1 MPIHLVKHTQ
11 FSYTLLI
18 MKLIKT
24 ISCTEI
30 PDSFYSS
37 ERLSSTQDTANTTEK
52 VMNII
57 SRVKLNGDAA
67 IHEFAAQFDRANPE
81 KLEVSEEDIKN
92 AQDKLKN
99 NNPKLYEALC
109 LSRDLAIKFATRQK
123 ESFDNFEMEISP
135 GLFTGQLTIPVERA
149 GIYVPAGRF
158 PLLSSV
164 IMCLTPAKAAGVSET
179 VLSTPPRPHPDGS
192 SKAYADEGI
201 LAAAGICDADKVF
214 ACGGAQ
220 AIAALAYG
228 TETIPRCD
236 VIAGPGTKFVAEAK
250 RLVYGQCGIDLIA
263 GPTEVMIIAD
273 KSAHP
278 SWVAA
283 DMLAQAEHDKDAQ
296 AVLIT
301 DSTELAENIEK
312 ELEKQL
318 STLPTADT
326 ASESLK
332 NNGYIIIVENFDQ
345 AAEIANRKAPEHLEL
360 ALDSCE
366 TRNKLEKKVH
376 NYGSLFIGHET
387 AEVLGDYAAG
397 LNHTLPTVGSARFTG
412 GLSVRHFLKT
422 VTTLRSSDKNENGWK
437 KSIDAAETLGHT
449 EGLEGHAA
457 AAHIRK

>member
-1 MPIHLVKHTQ
+1 
-11 FSYTLLI
+11 
-18 MKLIKT
+18 MKTIKT

-30 PDSFYSS
+30 PESFYSS
-37 ERLSSTQDTANTTEK
+37 ERLVSTQEAANITEK
-52 VMNII
+52 VSKII
-57 SRVKLNGDAA
+57 ERVKTEGNKA
-67 IHEFAAQFDRANPE
+67 IYEVAAQYDRANP
-81 KLEVSEEDIKN
+81 KNLQISQEDIKN
-92 AQDKLKN
+92 AENKLKKD
-99 NNPKLYEALC
+99 NPKLYDSLC
-109 LSRDLAIKFATRQK
+109 LSRDLAITFAARQR
-123 ESFDNFEMEISP
+123 ESFDNFEMEIAK
-135 GLFTGQLTIPVERA
+135 GLFTGQKTIPVERA
-149 GIYVPAGRF
+149 GVYIPAGRF

-164 IMCLTPAKAAGVSET
+164 IMCITPAKAAGVSEI
-179 VLSTPPRPHPDGS
+179 VLCTPPRPHPDGS
-192 SKAYADEGI
+192 DKAYADEGI
-201 LAAAGICDADKVF
+201 LAAASICGADRVF

-236 VIAGPGTKFVAEAK
+236 VIAGPGNKFVAEAK
-250 RLVYGQCGIDLIA
+250 RLVYGQCGIDMIA

-273 KSAHP
+273 KTAHP

-301 DSTELAENIEK
+301 DSKQFAETVEK

-318 STLPTADT
+318 AVLPTAET

-332 NNGYIIIVENFDQ
+332 NNGYIIIVENLDQ

-360 ALDSCE
+360 ALDAGE
-366 TRNKLEKKVH
+366 TRDKLEKKVH

-397 LNHTLPTVGSARFTG
+397 LNHTLPTATSARFTG

-422 VTTLRSSDKNENGWK
+422 VTTLRSSGKKESGWQN
-437 KSIDAAETLGHT
+437 SIDAAETLGHT

>member
-1 MPIHLVKHTQ
+1 
-11 FSYTLLI
+11 
-18 MKLIKT
+18 MKIIKT
-24 ISCTEI
+24 ISCAEI
-30 PDSFYSS
+30 PESFYSS
-37 ERLSSTQDTANTTEK
+37 ERLFSTQEAANITEK
-52 VMNII
+52 VTNII
-57 SRVKLNGDAA
+57 NRVKLNGDSA

-81 KLEVSEEDIKN
+81 KLQVSKEDIKN
-92 AQDKLKN
+92 AEDKLKK
-99 NNPKLYEALC
+99 NNPKLYESLC

-135 GLFTGQLTIPVERA
+135 GLFTGQRTIQVERA

-164 IMCLTPAKAAGVSET
+164 IMCITPAKAAGVSEI
-179 VLSTPPRPHPDGS
+179 VLCTPPRPHPDDS
-192 SKAYADEGI
+192 DKAYADEGI
-201 LAAAGICDADKVF
+201 LAAASICGTDRVF

-236 VIAGPGTKFVAEAK
+236 VIAGPGNKFVAEAK
-250 RLVYGQCGIDLIA
+250 RLVYGQCGIDMIA

-273 KSAHP
+273 KAANP
-278 SWVAA
+278 AWVAA

-301 DSTELAENIEK
+301 DSTKLAEDIEK

-318 STLPTADT
+318 ATLPTAET

-332 NNGYIIIVENFDQ
+332 NNGYIIIVDNIDQ
-345 AAEIANRKAPEHLEL
+345 AAEIANKKAPEHLEL
-360 ALDSCE
+360 ALDSGE
-366 TRNKLEKKVH
+366 VRDKLAKKVH
-376 NYGSLFIGHET
+376 NFGSLFIGHET

-397 LNHTLPTVGSARFTG
+397 LNHTLPTATSARFTG

-422 VTTLRSSDKNENGWK
+422 VTTLRSSGKGAEGWQ
-437 KSIDAAETLGHT
+437 KSLDAAETLGHT